1 MMEKENNNQELN
13 WYDSGNIIT
22 SLIIG
27 VILLV
32 IVCSQS
38 FAASGNSSLA
48 LFGSVINHNS
58 IYLLVLVYFIALK
71 TREGKRYFNYLNV
84 ILIFIYFI
92 ATFTSLLTV
101 VQSFS
106 LNTILSFA
114 MNFVLEVYLLH
125 TMFRDT
131 RVWKEFKLGNSPF
144 NEITNEIYFYMVI
157 VLSVFLLAVNL
168 ISTVVVSG
176 VIISILDAV
185 YVVLFSRY
193 IFLYGSYLDT
203 KKKDINNSGNF
214 DEIKENIKNTVDE
227 VNEKINNF
235 VEENKIDEKIDNV
248 KEKINDE
255 AKELKEK
262 INYLVEDEVVKKKV
276 NTKDKKGK
284 TREISKQKTSRAKK
298 KTTTKKKGEDK

>member
-1 MMEKENNNQELN
+1 MMEKENNNHELK

-38 FAASGNSSLA
+38 FAVSGNSSLA

-71 TREGKRYFNYLNV
+71 TKEGKKYFNYLNIV
-84 ILIFIYFI
+84 LIFIYFI
-92 ATFTSLLTV
+92 ATFTSLLTL

-114 MNFVLEVYLLH
+114 LNFVLEIYLLH

-131 RVWKEFKLGNSPF
+131 RIWKEFKLGNSPF
-144 NEITNEIYFYMVI
+144 NEITNEIYFYIVV

-185 YVVLFSRY
+185 YAVLFSRY
-193 IFLYGSYLDT
+193 IFLYGSYLDS
-203 KKKDINNSGNF
+203 KKKDINNPGNF
-214 DEIKENIKNTVDE
+214 DEIRENIKSTVDE
-227 VNEKINNF
+227 ASTKINKF
-235 VEENKIDEKIDNV
+235 IEENKIDEKIENV
-248 KEKINDE
+248 KEKITE
-255 AKELKEK
+255 ETRELKDK
-262 INYLVEDEVVKKKV
+262 INDLVDDEELKKKESHENRNV
-276 NTKDKKGK
+276 K
-284 TREISKQKTSRAKK
+284 TNRYDKQKTSQTKK
-298 KTTTKKKGEDK
+298 KSTTKKKGEDK

>member
-1 MMEKENNNQELN
+1 MMEKENNNQEYN

-38 FAASGNSSLA
+38 FAVSGNSSLA

-71 TREGKRYFNYLNV
+71 TREGKKYFNYLNV
-84 ILIFIYFI
+84 FLIFIYFI
-92 ATFTSLLTV
+92 ATVTSLLTV

-114 MNFVLEVYLLH
+114 MNFVLEIYLLH

-144 NEITNEIYFYMVI
+144 NEITNEIYFYIVV

-185 YVVLFSRY
+185 YAVLFSRY
-193 IFLYGSYLDT
+193 VFLYGSYLDS
-203 KKKDINNSGNF
+203 KKKDVNNSGNF
-214 DEIKENIKNTVDE
+214 DEIKDNIKNTVDE
-227 VNEKINNF
+227 VNKKINNF

-248 KEKINDE
+248 KERITDEAKVLKDKIND
-255 AKELKEK
+255 
-262 INYLVEDEVVKKKV
+262 LVEDEAIKKEVNTEEKKVKK
-276 NTKDKKGK
+276 
-284 TREISKQKTSRAKK
+284 EISKQKTTQTKK
-298 KTTTKKKGEDK
+298 KNATKKKGEDK